1 MPDDRVLDLTDL
13 GFSDR
18 WAALVAEHGD
28 AAEPGRVLRH
38 DGVAVAVATPSGER
52 MVKLRRG
59 VEPLTVGDWLAV
71 DGEAV
76 LGLLPRASLLRR
88 RAAGGDDQQLLAAN
102 VDLVLLVCGLDRPV
116 TAGRI
121 QRGEALA
128 WDAGAH
134 PILVLAKADL
144 ADDLD
149 AAVAEVEAQHPGL
162 ELVVTAAP
170 TGRGIDAL
178 RERLAGHTSV
188 MLGESG
194 AGKSSLVNAVLG
206 TDAAVVGAVRT
217 GDAKGRHTTT
227 NRQLHRVPGGG
238 VVIDSP
244 GIREV
249 GLAGDEE
256 SVAATFADIDEIGE
270 ECHFADCQHS
280 GEPGCAIALA
290 IEAGQI
296 TPERLAAYLDL
307 RKEAAS
313 AARRA
318 DEHAR
323 RTYERSF
330 TKVVKEHIRQKPS
343 NEQ

>member
-1 MPDDRVLDLTDL
+1 L
-13 GFSDR
+13 
-18 WAALVAEHGD
+18 
-28 AAEPGRVLRH
+28 
-38 DGVAVAVATPSGER
+38 
-52 MVKLRRG
+52 
-59 VEPLTVGDWLAV
+59 

-76 LGLLPRASLLRR
+76 LGLLARSSLLRR
-88 RAAGGDDQQLLAAN
+88 RAAGGDEPQLLAAN
-102 VDLVLLVCGLDRPV
+102 IDLVLLVCGLDRPV
-116 TAGRI
+116 TAGRV

-134 PILVLAKADL
+134 PLLVLAKADL

-149 AAVAEVEAQHPGL
+149 AAVAEVEAAHPGL
-162 ELVVTAAP
+162 ELLVTAASA
-170 TGRGIDAL
+170 GLGIDDL
-178 RERLAGHTSV
+178 RHRLSGHTSV

-194 AGKSSLVNAVLG
+194 AGKSSLVNAVLRS
-206 TDAAVVGAVRT
+206 DAAVVGAVRS

-256 SVAATFADIDEIGE
+256 SVAATFADIDELGE
-270 ECHFADCQHS
+270 ECHFADCGHA

-290 IEAGQI
+290 IEAGDI

-323 RTYERSF
+323 RTYERGF
-330 TKVVKEHIRQKPS
+330 TKLVKEHVRQKPS
-343 NEQ
+343 NPQ

>member
-1 MPDDRVLDLTDL
+1 MTSTAI
-13 GFSDR
+13 GFNDR
-18 WAALVAEHGD
+18 WAALLGEYGD

-38 DGVAVAVATPSGER
+38 DGVAVQVATPSGER

-59 VEPLTVGDWLAV
+59 VEPLTVGDWLAL
-71 DGEAV
+71 DGESV
-76 LGLLPRASLLRR
+76 LGLLDRASLLRR
-88 RAAGGDDQQLLAAN
+88 RAAGGDDHQLLAAN
-102 VDLVLLVCGLDRPV
+102 LDLVLLVCGLDRPV

-134 PILVLAKADL
+134 PILVLTKADL
-144 ADDLD
+144 ADDGLGGLD
-149 AAVAEVEAQHPGL
+149 AIVATVDEQHPGL
-162 ELVVTAAP
+162 ERLVVSSV
-170 TGRGIDAL
+170 TGLGIDAL

-194 AGKSSLVNAVLG
+194 AGKSRLVNAVLG
-206 TDAAVVGAVRT
+206 TDAAVVGAVRE

-227 NRQLHRVPGGG
+227 NRQLHQLPGGG

-256 SVAATFADIDEIGE
+256 SVDATFADIDELGE
-270 ECHFADCQHS
+270 ECYFADCGHA

-290 IEAGQI
+290 LEAG
-296 TPERLAAYLDL
+296 ELSSDRLEAYQTL

-318 DEHAR
+318 DEHER
-323 RTYERSF
+323 RTYERGF
-330 TKVVKEHIRQKPS
+330 TKAVKAHVQQKPS
-343 NEQ
+343 NRQ